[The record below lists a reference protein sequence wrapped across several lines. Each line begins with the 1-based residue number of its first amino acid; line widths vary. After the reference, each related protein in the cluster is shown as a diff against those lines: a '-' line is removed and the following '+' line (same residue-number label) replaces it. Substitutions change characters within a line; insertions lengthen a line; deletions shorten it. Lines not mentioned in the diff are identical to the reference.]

1 MRRFGITGL
10 CLSIA
15 MAAFAA
21 MNTEARA
28 HPHAWIDL
36 RTSPVFDK
44 AGRVSGLKVH
54 WTFDEFY
61 TLFTIEVIDPDGDG
75 TADAELV
82 RELAKENL
90 KNLADYSYFTYF
102 KVDGEQPDYDTVTE
116 YDSYLEADRLVMTF
130 TVPLAEPVDP
140 VAKPVSY
147 AVYDPTYYIEIFH
160 TDPEAAALGNEAP
173 ERCKLRLEPPSPDPE
188 MVSLAASLDQTES
201 AGDGLGEF
209 FAERVFLDCD

>member
-1 MRRFGITGL
+1 MLRFGLTVL
-10 CLSIA
+10 CLLVAVVAPLIMSSQA
-15 MAAFAA
+15 Q
-21 MNTEARA
+21 A

-36 RTSPVFDK
+36 RTSPVFDD
-44 AGRVSGLKVH
+44 AGRVSGVEVH

-82 RELAKENL
+82 RELARENL
-90 KNLADYSYFTYF
+90 KNLADYGYFTYF
-102 KVDGEQPDYDTVTE
+102 EVDGKRPTYDTVTE
-116 YDSYLEADRLVMTF
+116 YDSYLEGDRLVMTF

-140 VAKPVSY
+140 LAKAVSY

-160 TDPEAAALGNEAP
+160 TDPEAAALGDEAP
-173 ERCKLRLEPPSPDPE
+173 AACKLRLEPPSPDPE
-188 MVSLAASLDQTES
+188 MVSFAASLDQTES
-201 AGDGLGEF
+201 AGDGLGVF